1 MLAAGALLSVIAQVP
16 PQFATN
22 LTLYREGSPALP
34 LDLIN
39 QDTGDVL
46 GDAYFVLRGLMLPV
60 ECKSKSW
67 MAHFDCDNP
76 EQNSTSNV
84 VSQNIV
90 TVDSRFGPYGSC

>member
-1 MLAAGALLSVIAQVP
+1 M
-16 PQFATN
+16 
-22 LTLYREGSPALP
+22 
-34 LDLIN
+34 
-39 QDTGDVL
+39 L

-90 TVDSRFGPYGSC
+90 TVDSRFGPYGSCNADKSGQYECDCGKRQACGAPVGHVDVASRESSS